1 MIRFFHFWKG
11 VVAVVELV
19 VGGVVVDD
27 VAVDEVVAVEVD
39 GKEVGL
45 MMVMYCDKVV
55 EEEQRTVVAVDV
67 VVVDGPLP
75 QLNVSFYPLLF
86 CFG

>member
-1 MIRFFHFWKG
+1 M
-11 VVAVVELV
+11 VELV

-45 MMVMYCDKVV
+45 MMVMYCGKVV
-55 EEEQRTVVAVDV
+55 EEEQRKVVVVDVVVV

-75 QLNVSFYPLLF
+75 QLNVSFYPLFFNRLIY
-86 CFG
+86 